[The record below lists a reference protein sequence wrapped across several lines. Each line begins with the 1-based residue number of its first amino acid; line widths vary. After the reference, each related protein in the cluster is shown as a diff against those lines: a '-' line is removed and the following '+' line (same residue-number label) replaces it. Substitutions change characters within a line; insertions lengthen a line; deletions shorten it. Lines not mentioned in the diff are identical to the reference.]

1 MPVVTGIGHE
11 VDRTVADE
19 VAHTCMKTPTAAAA
33 MLVDAVDAYCE
44 RLARI
49 SHRVS
54 LRARSACTL
63 AGRELARSTT
73 RLTRGVPIAL
83 ERERRS
89 LQGYRRRAID
99 AGRRRT
105 RDASARTATH
115 GRTLGAVAN
124 RGLRST
130 TTRVE
135 TAEARLRALDPR
147 RVLERGYTI
156 TRSADGSVLRGP
168 DEVGVGDTLVTET
181 AGGDVHSRVEDPT

>member
-1 MPVVTGIGHE
+1 VVTGIGHE

-19 VAHTCMKTPTAAAA
+19 VAHTYMKTPTAAAA

-54 LRARSACTL
+54 LRARSACTI
-63 AGRELARSTT
+63 AGRDLARSSS
-73 RLTRGVPIAL
+73 RLTRGVPFVL
-83 ERERRS
+83 ERERRT
-89 LQGYRRRAID
+89 LDAHRRRAID

-105 RDASARTATH
+105 REASARTSVH
-115 GRTLGAVAN
+115 EQTLAAVAA
-124 RGLRST
+124 RGLRGA
-130 TTRVE
+130 TTRLE

-156 TRSADGSVLRGP
+156 TRTAGGVLRSAA
-168 DEVGVGDTLVTET
+168 DAAVGDALVTET
-181 AGGDVHSRVEDPT
+181 ASGDVHSRVEEPT